1 MNSYKGMTYT
11 IRKDGRLMKKKQF
24 KGQFYY
30 LYSDNEKDLYNQYVD
45 LNYKLNNNKF
55 IQKSDT
61 LFKDYAK
68 EWFEL
73 NMSSREI
80 ATQQSVK
87 NRIKHINE
95 YIGYM
100 KLSEIKPNH
109 IQKIVTEME
118 KQGLKDVTNR
128 TLMDCKRIFE
138 NAVNNDYIEKNPAKS
153 ITKIKYTKGERK
165 PLTLEEDE
173 KVLSFAPT
181 HKYGLFILVSRY
193 CGLRPEETVALT
205 TNDVNLTKKQI
216 TINKAV
222 SLVKNQPVLKATKT
236 LKNRVVPIPD
246 LIFNPLKERLAYC
259 NENSL
264 QYIFTK
270 EKDNSSMLTKSA
282 LKRHLSSFLKDL
294 NKNSDKEIKFNYYQL
309 RHSYCTMLYYANIGI
324 KEAQRLMGHSSA
336 KMVYDIYTHLDSE
349 RENSISSIN
358 NYLKSV
364 VK

>member
-1 MNSYKGMTYT
+1 MNNYKGMSYT
-11 IRKDGRLMKKKQF
+11 IRKDGRFMKKKQF
-24 KGQFYY
+24 KGQTYY

-55 IQKSDT
+55 IKKSDI
-61 LFKDYAK
+61 LFKDYAN

-87 NRIKHINE
+87 NRIKHINK

-109 IQKIVTEME
+109 IQRIVTEME

-128 TLMDCKRIFE
+128 TLMDCRRILE
-138 NAVNNDYIEKNPAKS
+138 NAVNNDIIEKNPAKS
-153 ITKIKYTKGERK
+153 ISKIKYVKGERK
-165 PLTLEEDE
+165 TLTLEEDE
-173 KVLSFAPT
+173 KVLDFAPS

-205 TNDVNLTKKQI
+205 IKDINLSKKQI
-216 TINKAV
+216 LINKAV
-222 SLVKNQPVLKATKT
+222 SLAKNQPVLKATKT

-246 LIFNPLKERLAYC
+246 LIFNPLKERVTYC
-259 NENSL
+259 NENGL

-270 EKDNSSMLTKSA
+270 EKDSSSMLTKSA

-294 NKNSDKEIKFNYYQL
+294 NKNKDTSIKFNYYQL

-358 NYLKSV
+358 DYLKSV

>member
-1 MNSYKGMTYT
+1 MNKYKGMTYT

-24 KGQFYY
+24 NGKIYY
-30 LYSDNEKDLYNQYVD
+30 LYSDTEKDLYNQYVD
-45 LNYKLNNNKF
+45 LNYKLANNKF

-61 LFKDYAK
+61 LFKDYAE

-87 NRIKHINE
+87 NRIRHINE

-100 KLSEIKPNH
+100 KLSEIKPNN
-109 IQKIVTEME
+109 IQKMVTEMQ
-118 KQGLKDVTNR
+118 KQGLKDITNR
-128 TLMDCKRIFE
+128 SLMDCKRILE
-138 NAVNNDYIEKNPAKS
+138 NAVNNDIIEKNPARG
-153 ITKIKYTKGERK
+153 INKIKYVKEERR
-165 PLTLEEDE
+165 PLTIEEDE
-173 KVLSFAPT
+173 KVLAFAPT

-205 TNDVNLTKKQI
+205 PKDVKLSTKQLI
-216 TINKAV
+216 INKAV
-222 SLVKNQPVLKATKT
+222 SLVKNQPVLKGTKT
-236 LKNRVVPIPD
+236 LKNRIVPIPD
-246 LIFNPLKERLAYC
+246 LIFDLLKERVKYC
-259 NENSL
+259 NENGL

-270 EKDNSSMLTKSA
+270 ETNNLSMLTKTA
-282 LKRHLSSFLKDL
+282 LKRHLNSFLKDL
-294 NKNSDKEIKFNYYQL
+294 NKNQEKEIKFNYYQL

-349 RENSISSIN
+349 RENSINSIN
-358 NYLKSV
+358 DYLKSV

>member
-1 MNSYKGMTYT
+1 MNKYKGMTYT
-11 IRKDGRLMKKKQF
+11 VRQDGRLMKKKQING
-24 KGQFYY
+24 KPYY
-30 LYSDNEKDLYNQYVD
+30 LYSDNEKDLYNQYID

-61 LFKDYAK
+61 LFKDYAQ

-80 ATQQSVK
+80 ATQKTVK
-87 NRIKHINE
+87 NRVNHINE

-128 TLMDCKRIFE
+128 TLMDCKRILE
-138 NAVNNDYIEKNPAKS
+138 NAVDNDLIERNPARS
-153 ITKIKYTKGERK
+153 IKKIKYVKGERI
-165 PLTLEEDE
+165 PLSIEEDTE
-173 KVLSFAPT
+173 VLELALK
-181 HKYGLFILVSRY
+181 HKYGLFILISRY

-205 TNDVNLTKKQI
+205 PSDVNLTKKTL

-222 SLVKNQPVLKATKT
+222 SLVQNQPKLKATKN
-236 LKNRVVPIPD
+236 LKNRIVPIPD
-246 LIFNPLKERLAYC
+246 LILDKLKERVIFC
-259 NENSL
+259 NENGIK
-264 QYIFTK
+264 YIFTK
-270 EKDNSSMLTKSA
+270 EMDNSSMLTKTA

-294 NKNSDKEIKFNYYQL
+294 NQNTDKEIKFNYYQL

-349 RENSISSIN
+349 RENSANIIN
-358 NYLKSV
+358 DFLK
-364 VK
+364 K

>member
-1 MNSYKGMTYT
+1 MQKYKGMTYT

-24 KGQFYY
+24 NGKTYY
-30 LYSDNEKDLYNQYVD
+30 LYSDTEKDLYNQYVE
-45 LNYKLNNNKF
+45 LSYKLNNNTY

-61 LFKDYAK
+61 LFKDYAE

-73 NMSSREI
+73 NMSSREV

-109 IQKIVTEME
+109 IQRIVTEME

-128 TLMDCKRIFE
+128 TLMDCKRILE
-138 NAVNNDYIEKNPAKS
+138 NAVNNDIIEKNPARG
-153 ITKIKYTKGERK
+153 INKIKYTKGERK
-165 PLTLEEDE
+165 TLSLEEDE
-173 KVLSFAPT
+173 KVLSFAPS

-205 TNDVNLTKKQI
+205 TKDINLSKKQI
-216 TINKAV
+216 SINKAV
-222 SLVKNQPVLKATKT
+222 SLANNQPVLKPTKT
-236 LKNRVVPIPD
+236 LKNRIVPIPD
-246 LIFNPLKERLAYC
+246 LIINPLKERLAYC
-259 NENSL
+259 NENGL
-264 QYIFTK
+264 QYVFTK
-270 EKDNSSMLTKSA
+270 EKDNSSMLTKTA
-282 LKRHLSSFLKDL
+282 LKRHLSTFLKDL
-294 NKNSDKEIKFNYYQL
+294 NKNTDKEIKFNYYQL
-309 RHSYCTMLYYANIGI
+309 RHSYCTMLYYADIGI

-336 KMVYDIYTHLDSE
+336 KMVYDVYTHLDSE
-349 RENSISSIN
+349 RENSINSIN
-358 NYLKSV
+358 DYLKSV